1 MREQTRT
8 ILAELLG
15 RYPILNQCAG
25 AIEQAFE
32 LLMATFNGSHKVL
45 ICGNGGSAADSSH
58 IAAELLKSF
67 SIRRPLRRRFARPLP
82 ATVAEELEGSLPAI
96 SLPDFLA
103 INSAFCN
110 DRNPQFAFAQLV
122 LGLGMPN
129 DLLWAISTS
138 GNSANVLNANL
149 VARSIG
155 MNILGLT
162 GKTGGKMCGQCDV
175 CICVPET
182 ETFKIQEL
190 HLPIYHGLCAMIER
204 EFFGA

>member
-1 MREQTRT
+1 MEERT
-8 ILAELLG
+8 GRIFSDLLR
-15 RYPILNQCAG
+15 RYPVLRSSESAIL
-25 AIEQAFE
+25 EAFD
-32 LLMATFNGSHKVL
+32 LLLATFSKSKKLL
-45 ICGNGGSAADSSH
+45 ICGNGGSAADASH

-67 SIRRPLRRRFARPLP
+67 GFRRPLKKALVRPLSE
-82 ATVAEELEGSLPAI
+82 TVADELEGALPAMA
-96 SLPDFLA
+96 LPDFLA

-122 LGLGMPN
+122 LGLGLEG

-138 GNSANVLNANL
+138 GKSANVLHAIT

-155 MNILGLT
+155 MQILGLT
-162 GKTGGKMCGQCDV
+162 GLRGGEMADQCDV

-190 HLPIYHGLCAMIER
+190 HLPVYHALCAMVEA
-204 EFFGA
+204 EYFGK